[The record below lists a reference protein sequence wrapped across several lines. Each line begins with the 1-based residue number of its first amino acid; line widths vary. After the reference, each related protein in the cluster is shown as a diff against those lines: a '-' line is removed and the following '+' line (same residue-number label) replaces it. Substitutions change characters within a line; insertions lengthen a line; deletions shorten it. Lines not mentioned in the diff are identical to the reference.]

1 MNIPIDRQ
9 LDILTA
15 RSVDLVSRAE
25 LRRKL
30 ETATAAK
37 RPLRVKYGADPSAP
51 DIHLGHVVGLNK
63 LREFQDLGHTVVFI
77 IGDFTGMIGDPSG
90 HSETRKPMSPEQIAA
105 NAKTYQDQVFK
116 VLDRSRTEVRFN
128 SEWCAGLSFPDVLR
142 LTAQV
147 TVAQMLARDDFQ
159 KRYKDNQPISV
170 VEFLYPVIQGY
181 DSVRVDADI
190 EVGGTDQ
197 LFNLLVGRDLQKA
210 FGKEP
215 QVVLTLPLLEGLDGV
230 RKMSKSL
237 DNYVGI
243 TESPREMFGKIMSI
257 PDALMGRY
265 AALVLGRPEKEQSLS
280 RAKGEASRGKPRG
293 IFAEPSDLS
302 AEAIRAKGE
311 ARNVIPPCGKTQGF
325 LAKKGERHPRRVKD
339 ELAQAIVARFHSPA
353 AALAASAEF
362 EHVFAEHKQP
372 DEIPTVV
379 IPMAQRKN
387 GKLGVMALLVA
398 AGLAESNGAA
408 RRLIQQGA
416 VKIGETKITDIAAE
430 LSIPEGSVIQAGKR
444 AFARIVSA

>member
-1 MNIPIDRQ
+1 MNIPIEHQ
-9 LDILTA
+9 LELLAA
-15 RSVDLVSRAE
+15 RSVDLISRTE

-30 ETATAAK
+30 ETAAAAK

-51 DIHLGHVVGLNK
+51 DLHLGHVVGLNK

-77 IGDFTGMIGDPSG
+77 IGDFTAMIGDPSG
-90 HSETRKPMSPEQIAA
+90 RSETRKPMSREQIAA

-128 SEWCAGLSFPDVLR
+128 SEWCAGLSFPDVLK

-159 KRYKDNQPISV
+159 KRFKDNQPVSV
-170 VEFLYPVIQGY
+170 VEFLYPIIQGY
-181 DSVRVDADI
+181 DSVQVDADI
-190 EVGGTDQ
+190 ELGGTDQ

-237 DNYVGI
+237 GNYVGI

-265 AALVLGRPEKEQSLS
+265 ASLVLGRPEKIVAQ
-280 RAKGEASRGKPRG
+280 GK
-293 IFAEPSDLS
+293 
-302 AEAIRAKGE
+302 
-311 ARNVIPPCGKTQGF
+311 
-325 LAKKGERHPRRVKD
+325 RHPRQVKD

-353 AALAASAEF
+353 VALAASAEF
-362 EHVFAEHKQP
+362 ERVFSEHKQP

-379 IPMAQRKN
+379 IPMTQRKK
-387 GKLGVMALLVA
+387 GRLGVMALLVT

-416 VKIGETKITDIAAE
+416 VKIGETKITDITAE
-430 LSIPEGSVIQAGKR
+430 LAIPEGCVIQAGKR